1 MIMLPNT
8 NQVCIYD
15 SGLVVKNFDYYT
27 LTFPTKEFTIKG
39 NVRVNHMCAGKSS
52 LALACANGEI
62 KVMIAATM

>member
-1 MIMLPNT
+1 
-8 NQVCIYD
+8 
-15 SGLVVKNFDYYT
+15 

-39 NVRVNHMCAGKSS
+39 NVRVNSMSAGKSC